1 MIVEVV
7 MPKLGESIMEGTIL
21 EWRVAAGDPIKVDD
35 TLLEISTDKVD
46 SEIPSPATGTV
57 LELLFEPQ
65 QTVDIGVVI
74 ARIGTEGEAPVKQA
88 PPRKTAPQ
96 EAAPAAASA
105 APLRPGLVGTAL
117 GKLPTAPGT
126 ARFYSPLV
134 RSMARR
140 EGLSQAELAGISG
153 TGVNGRLT
161 KADLLA
167 YLETRP
173 QAVPAPAPSGLV
185 DEVYTLSPM
194 RRKIAAHMRRSLD
207 TSAHVYTISECDMT
221 PVVAFVERHREPL
234 LNLEGA
240 KLTYTSLIAYATLK
254 AIGDYPLINAAL
266 DGDNV
271 VVRRDIQLGI
281 AVALPDDGLIV
292 PVVHQA
298 DGLSLVELTRSIADL
313 AQRARKAQLQPDE
326 AAGSTFTIT
335 NPGVYGSLMGLP
347 IINQPNVAI
356 LAVGAVK
363 KRPVVRETEAGDGI
377 VIRSMMLLSLGHDHR
392 LIDGAYGAQFLER
405 IVHYLQTIDWAQAL
419 KT

>member
-1 MIVEVV
+1 MIVDVV

-65 QTVDIGVVI
+65 ETVDIGVVI
-74 ARIGTEGEAPVKQA
+74 ARIGTEDEVPSKREVPSRSESPK
-88 PPRKTAPQ
+88 
-96 EAAPAAASA
+96 AAPA
-105 APLRPGLVGTAL
+105 
-117 GKLPTAPGT
+117 TAPAPATEDGGT
-126 ARFYSPLV
+126 RFYSPLV
-134 RSMARR
+134 QSMARR
-140 EGLSQAELAGISG
+140 EGISQVELTSIPG
-153 TGVNGRLT
+153 TGVGRRLS

-173 QAVPAPAPSGLV
+173 QAAPTPTPVPVPSGLV
-185 DEVYTLSPM
+185 DEVYPLSPI
-194 RRKIAAHMRRSLD
+194 RRKIAEHMRRSLD
-207 TSAHVYTISECDMT
+207 TSAHVYSISECDMT

-234 LNLEGA
+234 LKRTGA

-254 AIGDYPLINAAL
+254 AIGDFPLINATL

-271 VVRRDIQLGI
+271 VKRRNIQLGI

-292 PVVHQA
+292 PVIHRA
-298 DGLSLVELTRSIADL
+298 DGLTLLELTRSIADL
-313 AQRARKAQLQPDE
+313 AQRARSAQLQPDE

-356 LAVGAVK
+356 LAVGAIK
-363 KRPVVRETEAGDGI
+363 KRPVVQETEAGDSI

-392 LIDGAYGAQFLER
+392 LIDGAYGSRFLER
-405 IVHYLQTIDWAQAL
+405 IAHHLQTIDWEQTL
-419 KT
+419 ET